1 MRKEAHKIQDTQ
13 VLFIFVKNLMN
24 FCRKLGNKV
33 QSTKEVYIVSQCEQS
48 MLLNY
53 KGRLYSERCHST
65 HECSHVHTYIHVHV
79 HTYIHVHVHTYIHVH
94 VHVSHDVLTIRHK
107 HSPIQWFSIVTRAS
121 NPMRTYNQTKTSL
134 STHTSLR
141 YTIPSCTLRNA
152 PTP

>member
-24 FCRKLGNKV
+24 FCRKFGNKV

-65 HECSHVHTYIHVHV
+65 RVFTCTHIHTYMYMYT
-79 HTYIHVHVHTYIHVH
+79 HTYMYMYIHTYMYMYMYH
-94 VHVSHDVLTIRHK
+94 
-107 HSPIQWFSIVTRAS
+107 
-121 NPMRTYNQTKTSL
+121 MTSL
-134 STHTSLR
+134 PSDTN
-141 YTIPSCTLRNA
+141 IPPYSGSV
-152 PTP
+152 